1 VLAVTSTSAGKQV
14 RFFTAGDIEAFG
26 YARAVSALEAA
37 LRGGLDPAADPA
49 RSSVPVDG
57 EATLLFM
64 PSIGADGVGVKVVT
78 HNPRNSLT
86 GNPLIHGMYV
96 LFDRATLAPLAVLD
110 GTALTTLRTPA
121 VSVAAVRP
129 ALQRFQNPLRVVI
142 FGLGPQ
148 GIGHLDALLDV
159 AARNGDIPA
168 PGTVT
173 YVARSDVRGRLPHRE
188 GVDVRHAPAGSDAM
202 IEALKAATVVVCA
215 TSARTPLFNS
225 SMLREDA
232 VVMAVGSHHPDAYEV
247 DTALCGRAL
256 VIAEDLETAMR
267 ECGEIV
273 QASRAGVLS
282 RNDIIT
288 LADVVSGVAH
298 RYMRAGRVFFKGSG
312 MAWEDLVVARAIV
325 NGP

>member
-1 VLAVTSTSAGKQV
+1 MSTSAGKQV
-14 RFFTAGDIEAFG
+14 RYFTAGDIEAFG

-49 RSSVPVDG
+49 RSSIPVDG

-64 PSIGADGVGVKVVT
+64 PSISPSGVGVKLVT
-78 HNPRNSLT
+78 HNPRNSGT
-86 GNPLIHGMYV
+86 GHPLIHGMYV
-96 LFDRATLAPLAVLD
+96 LFDRATLAPVAVLD

-121 VSVAAVRP
+121 VSMAAVRP
-129 ALQRFQNPLRVVI
+129 ALRRFQNPLNIVI

-148 GIGHLDALLDV
+148 GVGHLDALLDI
-159 AARNGDIPA
+159 AAHDGDIPA
-168 PGTVT
+168 PGTVN
-173 YVARSDVRGRLPHRE
+173 YVARSGARGRLPQRD
-188 GVDVRHAPAGSDAM
+188 GVEVGDAPAGSGAM
-202 IEALKAATVVVCA
+202 IEALTAADVVVCA
-215 TSARTPLFNS
+215 TSARTPLFDS

-232 VVMAVGSHHPDAYEV
+232 VVIAVGSHHPEASEV

-256 VIAEDLETAMR
+256 VIVEDLETAMR

-273 QASRAGVLS
+273 QASRAGVLA
-282 RNDIIT
+282 RNDIVP

-298 RYMRAGRVFFKGSG
+298 RHMNAGPVFFKGSG

-325 NGP
+325 SYPRML